1 VNCPSTVLV
10 LPSGAAPM
18 RAGRAR
24 PLKSPELWDR
34 GCVDGAVTRDGC
46 PVDLY
51 TLLPPT
57 GEPAIV
63 HAAVPPGAE
72 ILDLGC
78 GAGRLTHPLI
88 DLGHPVTAVDN
99 SADMLAHVRGPDTA
113 LVTVLADIETLE
125 LDRRFP
131 AVLLASHLLNTPDD
145 RLRGR
150 LLATCRRH
158 LAADGRVLI
167 QWLPPAWFDRVFADM
182 RPITGRIG
190 RIEVTDTPLSHD
202 GTVLQAM
209 CTYRLADAEPAA
221 GTGAGIATGTV
232 WSHRFATRRL
242 SRADLHAALAGAGLR
257 FERHLDAGR
266 HWLTATV

>member
-1 VNCPSTVLV
+1 MNS
-10 LPSGAAPM
+10 
-18 RAGRAR
+18 
-24 PLKSPELWDR
+24 
-34 GCVDGAVTRDGC
+34 AVTRDGC
-46 PVDLY
+46 PVELY
-51 TLLPPT
+51 RLLPAT
-57 GEPAIV
+57 GEPALV

-78 GAGRLTHPLI
+78 GAGRLTHPLLE
-88 DLGHPVTAVDN
+88 LGHPVTAVDN
-99 SADMLAHVRGPDTA
+99 SADMLAHVHGAT
-113 LVTVLADIETLE
+113 TVLADIETLD
-125 LDRRFP
+125 LDRRFA
-131 AVLLASHLLNTPDD
+131 AVLLASHLVNTPDD

-182 RPITGRIG
+182 RPVTGRIG

-202 GTVLQAM
+202 GTVLQAI
-209 CTYRLADAEPAA
+209 CTYRALSGADGADA
-221 GTGAGIATGTV
+221 GDSDGAT

-257 FERHLDAGR
+257 FERHLDPGR
-266 HWLTATV
+266 HWLTAVM

>member
-1 VNCPSTVLV
+1 MR
-10 LPSGAAPM
+10 GAA
-18 RAGRAR
+18 R
-24 PLKSPELWDR
+24 PAKSPELWDR
-34 GCVDGAVTRDGC
+34 NHVDGAVTRDGC

-51 TLLPPT
+51 TLLPTT
-57 GEPAIV
+57 GEPALI

-78 GAGRLTHPLI
+78 GAGRLAHPLI

-99 SADMLAHVRGPDTA
+99 SAGMLAHVRGAT
-113 LVTVLADIETLE
+113 TVLADIETLD

-131 AVLLASHLLNTPDD
+131 VVLLASHLVNTPDD

-150 LLATCRRH
+150 LLAACRRH

-182 RPITGRIG
+182 RPVTGRIG
-190 RIEVTDTPLSHD
+190 HIEVTDTPLSHD
-202 GTVLQAM
+202 GTVLQAV
-209 CTYRLADAEPAA
+209 CAYRAGDASWE
-221 GTGAGIATGTV
+221 
-232 WSHRFATRRL
+232 HRFATRRL

-257 FERHLDAGR
+257 FERHLDTGR
-266 HWLTATV
+266 HWLTAVM

>member
-1 VNCPSTVLV
+1 
-10 LPSGAAPM
+10 M
-18 RAGRAR
+18 
-24 PLKSPELWDR
+24 
-34 GCVDGAVTRDGC
+34 DGAVTRDGC
-46 PVDLY
+46 PVELY
-51 TLLPPT
+51 TLLPTT

-63 HAAVPPGAE
+63 HAAIPPGAE
-72 ILDLGC
+72 ILELGC

-99 SADMLAHVRGPDTA
+99 SADMLAHVSGPASA
-113 LVTVLADIETLE
+113 LVTVLADIETLD

-131 AVLLASHLLNTPDD
+131 AVLLASHLINTPDD

-150 LLATCRRH
+150 LLAACRRH

-167 QWLPPAWFDRVFADM
+167 QWLPPVWFDRVFADM
-182 RPITGRIG
+182 RPVTGRIG

-202 GTVLQAM
+202 GTVLQAR
-209 CTYRLADAEPAA
+209 CTYRVADTTGPA
-221 GTGAGIATGTV
+221 GGAASSGGTV

-242 SRADLHAALAGAGLR
+242 SRADLHAGLAGAGLR

-266 HWLTATV
+266 HWLTAAV

>member
-1 VNCPSTVLV
+1 MR
-10 LPSGAAPM
+10 GAA
-18 RAGRAR
+18 R
-24 PLKSPELWDR
+24 PTKSPGLWDR
-34 GCVDGAVTRDGC
+34 NHVDGAVTRDGC

-51 TLLPPT
+51 ALLPAT
-57 GEPAIV
+57 GEPALI

-88 DLGHPVTAVDN
+88 ELGHPVTAVDN
-99 SADMLAHVRGPDTA
+99 SAGMLAHVRGPAAVLT
-113 LVTVLADIETLE
+113 TVLADIETLD

-150 LLATCRRH
+150 LLAACRRH

-182 RPITGRIG
+182 RAVTGRIG
-190 RIEVTDTPLSHD
+190 GIEVTDTPLSHD
-202 GTVLQAM
+202 GTVLQAV
-209 CTYRLADAEPAA
+209 CTYRAED
-221 GTGAGIATGTV
+221 GGA

>member
-1 VNCPSTVLV
+1 
-10 LPSGAAPM
+10 M
-18 RAGRAR
+18 RAGRRR
-24 PLKSPELWDR
+24 PHESPELWDR

-46 PVDLY
+46 PVELY
-51 TLLPPT
+51 SLLPPT
-57 GEPAIV
+57 GEPALV

-72 ILDLGC
+72 ILELGC
-78 GAGRLTHPLI
+78 GAGRLTHPLA

-99 SADMLAHVRGPDTA
+99 SADMLAHVRDAT
-113 LVTVLADIETLE
+113 TVLADIETLD
-125 LDRRFP
+125 LGRRFP

-150 LLATCRRH
+150 LLAACRRH

-182 RPITGRIG
+182 RPVTGRIG
-190 RIEVTDTPLSHD
+190 TIEVTDTPLSHD
-202 GTVLQAM
+202 GTVLQAV
-209 CTYRLADAEPAA
+209 CTYRVP
-221 GTGAGIATGTV
+221 GGPTWT
-232 WSHRFATRRL
+232 HRFATRRL

-266 HWLTATV
+266 HWLTAAV

>member
-1 VNCPSTVLV
+1 
-10 LPSGAAPM
+10 M
-18 RAGRAR
+18 
-24 PLKSPELWDR
+24 EL
-34 GCVDGAVTRDGC
+34 
-46 PVDLY
+46 Y
-51 TLLPPT
+51 QLLPAT
-57 GEPAIV
+57 GEPALV

-78 GAGRLTHPLI
+78 GAGRLTHPLV

-99 SADMLAHVRGPDTA
+99 SADMLAHVRGAT
-113 LVTVLADIETLE
+113 TVLADIETLD
-125 LDRRFP
+125 LDRRFA

-150 LLATCRRH
+150 LLAACRRH
-158 LAADGRVLI
+158 LAAHGRVLI

-182 RPITGRIG
+182 RPVTGRIG

-202 GTVLQAM
+202 GTVLQAV
-209 CTYRLADAEPAA
+209 CTYRVEDA
-221 GTGAGIATGTV
+221 T

-257 FERHLDAGR
+257 FERHLDPGR
-266 HWLTATV
+266 HWLTAVV

>member
-1 VNCPSTVLV
+1 
-10 LPSGAAPM
+10 M
-18 RAGRAR
+18 
-24 PLKSPELWDR
+24 
-34 GCVDGAVTRDGC
+34 TRDGC

-51 TLLPPT
+51 PLLPPT
-57 GEPAIV
+57 GEPALI
-63 HAAVPPGAE
+63 HAAIPPGAE
-72 ILDLGC
+72 ILELGC

-99 SADMLAHVRGPDTA
+99 SADMLAHVRGPA
-113 LVTVLADIETLE
+113 GLLGTVLADIETLD

-150 LLATCRRH
+150 LLAACRRH

-182 RPITGRIG
+182 RPVTGRIG

-202 GTVLQAM
+202 GTVLQAI
-209 CTYRLADAEPAA
+209 CTYRLED
-221 GTGAGIATGTV
+221 GTVPPSGTLPEGVTLPEGGV

-266 HWLTATV
+266 HWLTAAV

>member
-1 VNCPSTVLV
+1 
-10 LPSGAAPM
+10 M
-18 RAGRAR
+18 
-24 PLKSPELWDR
+24 
-34 GCVDGAVTRDGC
+34 DGAVTRDGC
-46 PVDLY
+46 PVELY
-51 TLLPPT
+51 TLLPTT
-57 GEPAIV
+57 GEPDIV
-63 HAAVPPGAE
+63 HAAIPPGAE

-78 GAGRLTHPLI
+78 GAGRLTHALI

-99 SADMLAHVRGPDTA
+99 SADMLAHVRGPASA
-113 LVTVLADIETLE
+113 LITVLSDIETLD

-131 AVLLASHLLNTPDD
+131 VVLLASHLVNTPDD

-150 LLATCRRH
+150 LLAACRRH

-167 QWLPPAWFDRVFADM
+167 QWLPPVWFDRVFADM
-182 RPITGRIG
+182 RPVTGRIG

-209 CTYRLADAEPAA
+209 CTYRVAGGTEPA
-221 GTGAGIATGTV
+221 GGTV

-266 HWLTATV
+266 HWLTAAV

>member
-1 VNCPSTVLV
+1 MGVQDS
-10 LPSGAAPM
+10 
-18 RAGRAR
+18 
-24 PLKSPELWDR
+24 
-34 GCVDGAVTRDGC
+34 AVTRDGC
-46 PVDLY
+46 AVDLY

-57 GEPAIV
+57 GEPALV

-72 ILDLGC
+72 ILELGC
-78 GAGRLTHPLI
+78 GAGRLTHPLTG
-88 DLGHPVTAVDN
+88 LGHPVTAVDN
-99 SADMLAHVRGPDTA
+99 SADMLAHVRDAT
-113 LVTVLADIETLE
+113 TVLADIETLD

-158 LAADGRVLI
+158 LAVDGRVLI

-182 RPITGRIG
+182 RPVTGRIG

-202 GTVLQAM
+202 GTVLQAI
-209 CTYRLADAEPAA
+209 CTYRADPGLLEA
-221 GTGAGIATGTV
+221 GALPEGTV

-257 FERHLDAGR
+257 FERHLDTGR
-266 HWLTATV
+266 HWLTAAV